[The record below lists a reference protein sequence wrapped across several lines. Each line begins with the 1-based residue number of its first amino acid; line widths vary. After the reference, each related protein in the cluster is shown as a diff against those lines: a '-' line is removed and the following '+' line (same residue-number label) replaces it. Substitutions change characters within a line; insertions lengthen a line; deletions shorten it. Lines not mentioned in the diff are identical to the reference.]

1 MSFKKNCFMLI
12 FQWVIKINLLIG
24 FKKLS
29 DLVEMVVFFIISF
42 IKMIIAIPIILTFY
56 NNCV

>member
-1 MSFKKNCFMLI
+1 MLI